1 MEHICLE
8 YAIAPTRLGKQHKI
22 ALIDQLCLNQFHM
35 LHSNMKR
42 EQTYSKYLYYTE
54 YHTGTI
60 RHCAD

>member
-1 MEHICLE
+1 MLLH
-8 YAIAPTRLGKQHKI
+8 QHVWTNNTKT

-42 EQTYSKYLYYTE
+42 EQTYSKYLHYTE

-60 RHCAD
+60 RHYAD